1 MQLNGELL
9 GDRVVAALLRVFAF
23 AYLFHYLNWFA
34 KTELLQWHKIS
45 ARTWA
50 VVGTLYAAAIGV
62 YMWNM
67 RVGFIVVNFMG
78 MMHVL
83 LEFPL
88 NWHTLRFVTGRLRG
102 VRGEPAPARVEAT
115 V

>member
-1 MQLNGELL
+1 
-9 GDRVVAALLRVFAF
+9 
-23 AYLFHYLNWFA
+23 
-34 KTELLQWHKIS
+34 
-45 ARTWA
+45 
-50 VVGTLYAAAIGV
+50 
-62 YMWNM
+62 MWNV

-88 NWHTLRFVTGRLRG
+88 NWHTLRFVTGRMRG
-102 VRGEPAPARVEAT
+102 VRGETKPARVEAT